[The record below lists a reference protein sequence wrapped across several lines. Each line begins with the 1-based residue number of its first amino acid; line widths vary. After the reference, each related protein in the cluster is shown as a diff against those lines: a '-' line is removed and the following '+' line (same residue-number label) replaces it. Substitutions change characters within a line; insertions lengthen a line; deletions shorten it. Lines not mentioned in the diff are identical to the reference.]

1 MLLSPIDC
9 DSDTQSR
16 LYALIN
22 IIDIIPYFHIN
33 GGRISKL
40 LDKGRVVMA
49 RVVALVLFLNV
60 FVSANAYARFDS
72 TLIKTLQQ
80 TPLMQKAKA
89 IKNQVTRKLVIS
101 GMSFLIACTG
111 IVSCD
116 TPHDTVAV
124 QEKGAAIAD
133 HSHVGSSFYVVV
145 DTADSPKTV
154 SDYAEFIYGEVY
166 EVYDDN
172 LNYHFEYRVN
182 YTHELDY
189 DGSVVT
195 RLKPADSWFWAVKAL
210 GDYRET
216 ALEPYDDTVIYEED
230 LTAVLIPPQ
239 ADEYLEVYLF
249 SDYEKRFNWEDR
261 LYLHGMVVD
270 TYPDDGYAL
279 VNISSTLDDHSN
291 STALAKPYL
300 LLTRWPTTFESGLTY
315 PEGDHH
321 VWIRLNGKILY
332 GERPIED
339 SAPVVDIWVDKVT
352 KWDVD

>member
-1 MLLSPIDC
+1 M
-9 DSDTQSR
+9 
-16 LYALIN
+16 
-22 IIDIIPYFHIN
+22 
-33 GGRISKL
+33 
-40 LDKGRVVMA
+40 VVMA
-49 RVVALVLFLNV
+49 KRVVALILFLNV
-60 FVSANAYARFDS
+60 FVSANSYARFDS
-72 TLIKTLQQ
+72 AFIKTIQQ
-80 TPLMQKAKA
+80 TPIVQRAMA
-89 IKNQVTRKLVIS
+89 IKNQVTQKLLLGGVS
-101 GMSFLIACTG
+101 VLIACTG
-111 IVSCD
+111 MISCD

-124 QEKGAAIAD
+124 QEQEEGSVIAD
-133 HSHVGSSFYVVV
+133 HSHVGSSIYVVV
-145 DTADSPKTV
+145 DTVDYPKAV
-154 SDYAEFIYGEVY
+154 SDYAEFIYGQVY

-195 RLKPADSWFWAVKAL
+195 RLKPANSWFWVVKAL

-249 SDYEKRFNWEDR
+249 SDNGRFSWEDR
-261 LYLHGMVVD
+261 LYLHGIVAD

-300 LLTRWPTTFESGLTY
+300 LLTRWPTTFESDLTY
-315 PEGDHH
+315 PEGDH
-321 VWIRLNGKILY
+321 VWVRLNGQILY
-332 GERPIED
+332 GERSIED
-339 SAPVVDIWVDKVT
+339 SAPIVDIWVDKVNE
-352 KWDVD
+352 WVVVD